1 MICGCGVGRRCL
13 AVSALSKIDDELAD
27 LVAPEPQPLLM
38 SPTGTSDPSL
48 IGYPPTFA
56 IEVALGAKNIK
67 ELCIAYG
74 ITRERWSELRQDQL
88 FLDDLNARLI
98 ELRTDGVSFRMK
110 ARLQAEEMLAN
121 NWQMVQDPKTPH
133 AVKADLIKNTIKV
146 AGLDGSKDQAAA
158 AGAAVGTALQ
168 ININLR

>member
-1 MICGCGVGRRCL
+1 MSSL
-13 AVSALSKIDDELAD
+13 NKIDED
-27 LVAPEPQPLLM
+27 LEDMVRPDQLPALL
-38 SPTGTSDPSL
+38 SPTGAPDPSL
-48 IGYPPTFA
+48 IGYPPTFP
-56 IEVALGAKNIK
+56 IEVALGNKPIK

-74 ITRERWSELRQDQL
+74 ITREKWSELRQDQL

-110 ARLQAEEMLAN
+110 ARLQAEEMLTN

-133 AVKADLIKNTIKV
+133 AVKADLIKNTIRM

-158 AGAAVGTALQ
+158 AAQVGTALQ
-168 ININLR
+168 ININLG